1 MKKIT
6 SLRKALSPAKGL
18 IFCMMALVMT
28 ACEGDRAV
36 TLSDLN
42 PGGETLQGS
51 WESSAN
57 TGYTFGG
64 TSGVDAANANTSS
77 ANASG
82 TNTSGADSSN
92 ANAPGAYV
100 SDTDPGSLPGA
111 SPEERSTV
119 LVYVCGSVVSP
130 GVYELED
137 GSRVCDALEAAGGFS
152 EGADENRI
160 NLAAGVRDGEMIF
173 FPMVGEDIPEGAT
186 TDLATTEYAQAA
198 GQHGLININTAD
210 IALLCTLPGIGET
223 RANAIIRSRE
233 EHGGF
238 RDITEIRN
246 VSGIGESLYSNIADL
261 ICT

>member
-18 IFCMMALVMT
+18 IFCIMALVMT

-42 PGGETLQGS
+42 PGGETLQGR
-51 WESSAN
+51 WESPAN
-57 TGYTFGG
+57 TGYTVGG

-82 TNTSGADSSN
+82 TNSSN

-100 SDTDPGSLPGA
+100 SDTDSGSLPGA

-173 FPMVGEDIPEGAT
+173 FPMVGEDIPEGA
-186 TDLATTEYAQAA
+186 AA
-198 GQHGLININTAD
+198 GLAPTDYAPNGGQQGLININTAD
-210 IALLCTLPGIGET
+210 AALLCTLPGIGET
-223 RANAIIRSRE
+223 RANAIIRYRE